1 MENTRTI
8 SKTYKYKYKFKII
21 IIIINAKK
29 VVAWKKSFEN
39 NGVSL
44 DPWWIYKEMDF
55 NRYPSNIMHMTSPY
69 ICIES
74 DYKLNALEVSF
85 KWFRMK
91 MFVNFMKHQMGLASL
106 GFKVWL

>member
-8 SKTYKYKYKFKII
+8 SKTYIYINLNK
-21 IIIINAKK
+21 IINAKK

-44 DPWWIYKEMDF
+44 EPWQVYKEMDF

-74 DYKLNALEVSF
+74 DYKLNALDVSF
-85 KWFRMK
+85 K
-91 MFVNFMKHQMGLASL
+91 
-106 GFKVWL
+106 